1 MDMNRKTDSKKTNW
15 NLYLYLLLVGYI
27 IIAILLS
34 GLWAQSKGL
43 SPQEAAKIAA
53 NYTALP
59 FLGWLILTAYYLVR
73 WSGQR
78 MGWLQKEG
86 SHHPERQPAKA

>member
-15 NLYLYLLLVGYI
+15 ILYLLLVGYI

-43 SPQEAAKIAA
+43 SPQEAARIAA

-59 FLGWLILTAYYLVR
+59 FLAWIVLSVYYLVR
-73 WSGQR
+73 WILKRVHSVAAR
-78 MGWLQKEG
+78 K
-86 SHHPERQPAKA
+86 

>member
-15 NLYLYLLLVGYI
+15 ILYLLLVGYI

-43 SPQEAAKIAA
+43 SPQEAARIAA

-59 FLGWLILTAYYLVR
+59 FLVWVVLSAYYLVR
-73 WSGQR
+73 WILKR
-78 MGWLQKEG
+78 VH
-86 SHHPERQPAKA
+86 SHSAATKHT

>member
-15 NLYLYLLLVGYI
+15 ILYLLLVGYI

-43 SPQEAAKIAA
+43 SPQEAARIAA

-59 FLGWLILTAYYLVR
+59 FLAWIVLSAYYLVR
-73 WSGQR
+73 WILKR
-78 MGWLQKEG
+78 MS
-86 SHHPERQPAKA
+86 SHTGDAKA

>member
-1 MDMNRKTDSKKTNW
+1 MDMNQKTDSKKTNW
-15 NLYLYLLLVGYI
+15 NLYSYLLLVGYI

-43 SPQEAAKIAA
+43 SPQEAAQIAA

-59 FLGWLILTAYYLVR
+59 FLAWVVLSVYYLLR
-73 WSGQR
+73 WTARRVHSR
-78 MGWLQKEG
+78 A
-86 SHHPERQPAKA
+86 STAKA